1 MTCLN
6 LSLVIFVFRASS
18 SILCHITSKRALYN
32 DEKEKLMFHKH
43 IWFVDVIQPDKSIC
57 CASANQ
63 SEFHIIL
70 ECFVVGFRFSLDI
83 EFLTCSRLLF
93 TMLTS
98 VVT

>member
-1 MTCLN
+1 M
-6 LSLVIFVFRASS
+6 
-18 SILCHITSKRALYN
+18 
-32 DEKEKLMFHKH
+32 
-43 IWFVDVIQPDKSIC
+43 DVIQPDKSIC